1 MPHSLLSITDSL
13 ETDFERIANKHNAR
27 RDKSA
32 ETSFASWLGPHF
44 ADLGSAELS
53 QCSAEFN
60 PSSVEFNSGAAIDC
74 SHRRRGDVPRCECR
88 HDEVLGKRCFDFSVD
103 HDAL

>member
-1 MPHSLLSITDSL
+1 MDSL
-13 ETDFERIANKHNAR
+13 ETDFERIANKHHAR

-44 ADLGSAELS
+44 VDLGSAELS
-53 QCSAEFN
+53 QRSAKSSPAKFN
-60 PSSVEFNSGAAIDC
+60 GEAAIDR
-74 SHRRRGDVPRCECR
+74 SHRRRGDVPRCECG
-88 HDEVLGKRCFDFSVD
+88 HDKVLGKRCFDFSVD